1 MRESIES
8 LSSPHS
14 PSLENGMDDTD
25 ATTSSLTNDTQ
36 IDQKMDTMDQ
46 HLLCAT
52 NEDSMPLSP
61 KVEEDSTCKGPE
73 FEEAEDSQVKDVS
86 SACVHFESNGGK
98 YSKKSIFM
106 IEIILF
112 LVRNRNQCLSCL
124 LIIIILLIQLLVTK

>member
-1 MRESIES
+1 MNFLSTDIVTPLKKRRLMRESIES

-25 ATTSSLTNDTQ
+25 ATTSSLTNDTH

-98 YSKKSIFM
+98 YSKKKYFYDRNHFIF
-106 IEIILF
+106 
-112 LVRNRNQCLSCL
+112 S
-124 LIIIILLIQLLVTK
+124 KK